1 MSDTLFINAT
11 IAPVSGP
18 LIKDGALAVTGGKI
32 SYIGPIKGLRLKTEA
47 KTVLDCAGRLLTPAL
62 IDCHTHLVFAGDRSG
77 EWSMRLRGA
86 NYEEIAKAGGG
97 ILSTVKA
104 TREDEEDE
112 LVFLAMERAK
122 TLLSEGVG
130 VVEIKSGYGLDFD
143 NEIKSLRAASQVG
156 NLLQMRVSKTFLGAH
171 TLPPEFKGN
180 VSGYLDL
187 LINDLLPAITKD
199 NLADAVDAY
208 QEGIAFSAEEVS
220 RLFEAA
226 TKHGLP
232 VKLHADQLS
241 DTDGAATAAKDR
253 ALSADHLEYANEAG
267 IKAMAKAGT
276 AAVLLPG
283 AFYFLRES
291 QKPPV
296 DLLRKHK
303 VPMAVATDCNP
314 GTSPTLSLRLMM
326 NMVCTLFG
334 LTPDEALQ
342 GVTINAAKALG
353 LDQELGSLEFGKTAS
368 VALWDTDNPAALCYW
383 LGGNLLEALYL
394 EGQPVIAS
402 A

>member
-77 EWSMRLRGA
+77 EWSMRLQGA

-220 RLFEAA
+220 RLFKAA

-241 DTDGAATAAKDR
+241 DTNGAATAAKFR

-326 NMVCTLFG
+326 NMACTLFG

-353 LDQELGSLEFGKTAS
+353 LDQELGSLEVGKTAS

>member
-1 MSDTLFINAT
+1 MPETLFINAT
-11 IAPVSGP
+11 LATVSGA
-18 LIKDGALAVTGGKI
+18 LIRDGALV
-32 SYIGPIKGLRLKTEA
+32 IKGDKIGWLGRMKNLDPKTEA

-62 IDCHTHLVFAGDRSG
+62 IDCHTHLVFAGERTNEFD
-77 EWSMRLRGA
+77 MRLQGA
-86 NYEEIAKAGGG
+86 SYKDIAKAGGG

-104 TREDEEDE
+104 TREAELDE
-112 LVFLAMERAK
+112 LTYLAMERAK
-122 TLLSEGVG
+122 TLMAEGVG
-130 VVEIKSGYGLDFD
+130 VIEIKSGYGLDFD
-143 NEIKSLRAASQVG
+143 NEIKCLRAASQVG
-156 NLLQMRVSKTFLGAH
+156 IGLPVRVSKTFLGAH
-171 TLPPEFKGN
+171 ALPPEFEGN
-180 VSGYLDL
+180 SSGYLDL

-208 QEGIAFSAEEVS
+208 QEEIAFSAEDVS

-226 TKHGLP
+226 KKHGLP

-241 DTDGAATAAKDR
+241 DTNGAATAAKFG
-253 ALSADHLEYANEAG
+253 ALSADHLEYVNQAG

-276 AAVLLPG
+276 VAVLLPG
-283 AFYFLRES
+283 AFYFLRET
-291 QKPPV
+291 QKPPIEMF
-296 DLLRKHK
+296 RKLK
-303 VPMAVATDCNP
+303 VPIAVATDCNP
-314 GTSPTLSLRLMM
+314 GTSPALSLRLMM
-326 NMVCTLFG
+326 NMACTLFG

-353 LDQELGSLEFGKTAS
+353 LDQELGSLEVGKTAS
-368 VALWDTDNPAALCYW
+368 IALWDTDNPAALCYW